1 MVSIRLLADAD
12 LNFAIVKGAR
22 LRVPGIDFLGAVE
35 AELEGLGDVEVLQFA
50 ASQGRILVSH
60 DLRTIPVHFARWIS
74 GGKLSPGVFLVA
86 QSVAVCDVI
95 EAVALICSASL
106 PVDWA
111 NQITHLPSLARHVF
125 SR

>member
-1 MVSIRLLADAD
+1 MSIRLLADAD

-22 LRVPGIDFLGAVE
+22 LREPSIDFRSAAE
-35 AELEGLGDVEVLQFA
+35 AGLKAIGDPEVLQFA

-60 DLRTIPVHFARWIS
+60 DLRTMPFHFARRIS
-74 GGKLSPGVFLVA
+74 EGESSPGVFLVSQDA
-86 QSVAVCDVI
+86 AVSDVI
-95 EAVALICSASL
+95 DAVVLIFSASL
-106 PVDWA
+106 PVEWA